1 MSKEGLFSSNPIRIS
16 ALYIRKY
23 YDHGRLLEID
33 AAVYISATI
42 LH

>member
-1 MSKEGLFSSNPIRIS
+1 MSYLFLSCTE